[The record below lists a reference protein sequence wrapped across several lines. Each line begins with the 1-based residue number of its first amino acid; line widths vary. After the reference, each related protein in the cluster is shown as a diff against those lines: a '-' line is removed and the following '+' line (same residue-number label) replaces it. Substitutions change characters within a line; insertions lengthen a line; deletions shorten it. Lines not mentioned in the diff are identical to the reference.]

1 MKLNAQPGVH
11 ETAIVDA
18 GASVGAGTQIWHWT
32 HVTSGAT
39 IGKSCVLGQ
48 NVYVGGRAV
57 IGDNVKIQNNV
68 SVYDDV
74 ILEQGV
80 FCGPSV
86 VFTNVYNPRSEVSR
100 KSEYRKTLIKR
111 GATLGANSTIVC
123 GNIVG
128 EYAFVGAGAVVT
140 KNVKPYALV
149 IGVPARQVGWVSQ
162 MGLRLQLPLVG
173 CAEAVCPE
181 DGSRY
186 VLNDRNVIPVSK

>member
-1 MKLNAQPGVH
+1 MTEQPGVH

-18 GASVGAGTQIWHWT
+18 GAEVGAGTQIWHWT
-32 HVTSGAT
+32 HVASGAT

-48 NVYVGGRAV
+48 NVYVAGRAI

-128 EYAFVGAGAVVT
+128 EYSFVGAGAVVT
-140 KNVKPYALV
+140 KNVRPYAL
-149 IGVPARQVGWVSQ
+149 ILGVPAHQVGWVSR
-162 MGLRLQLPLVG
+162 MGLRLQLPLEG
-173 CAEAVCPE
+173 SAEAVCPA

-186 VLNDRNVIPVSK
+186 VLNERAVMHVCD

>member
-1 MKLNAQPGVH
+1 MTEHPGVH

-18 GASVGAGTQIWHWT
+18 GAKVGVGTQIWHWT

-39 IGKSCVLGQ
+39 IGKNCVLGQ

-57 IGDNVKIQNNV
+57 IGDDVKIQNNV

-111 GATLGANSTIVC
+111 GATLGANATVVC

-149 IGVPARQVGWVSQ
+149 AGVPARQLGWVSR
-162 MGLRLQLPLVG
+162 MGIRLPLPLDGAGEVT
-173 CAEAVCPE
+173 CPE
-181 DGSRY
+181 DGSCYILHDKTVKR
-186 VLNDRNVIPVSK
+186 VRG